1 MFNLDRLKHLAE
13 QAVVLASGAV
23 QQAEN
28 AIDGAVRAT
37 DTENDGS
44 DLASFPEVPEQK
56 GTQKETENP
65 DLLVDS
71 QPEEPLAIKVQQQ
84 DDNTLP
90 LPTPDESNAQQ
101 QEPKSTDLL
110 RAEKAEALAKKLG
123 QAFKTQKAQLEKQA
137 AALEKLTLDCG
148 RLAEEKRAVETSFQE
163 HKEAS
168 TMLLAEKDKQ
178 ITELLREGETLSKKH
193 GMLLDSVRRLRK
205 EITDRDKDIEE
216 LKSHKAGK
224 ATFDPQSSGDVLALL
239 GLVQQQQASFYSH
252 SQRQL
257 EQILTAVSTANSS
270 TTKAAATTEED
281 ATAIAPA
288 TDTTTAAAT
297 GGSSLDHGNASS
309 AEVAAAADQSVSTLP
324 PAEDLLTATGDSAIS
339 NARDDLTTP
348 APNDS
353 IASADFTSSPPDPIS
368 SPSPIDTAASSNA
381 SNNNNNNNDNNDNN
395 DSSDG
400 FVPADPVGLVPVEAA
415 TSLELDDMDDEM
427 YNMASLQS

>member
-1 MFNLDRLKHLAE
+1 M
-13 QAVVLASGAV
+13 
-23 QQAEN
+23 
-28 AIDGAVRAT
+28 
-37 DTENDGS
+37 
-44 DLASFPEVPEQK
+44 
-56 GTQKETENP
+56 
-65 DLLVDS
+65 LVDS

-101 QEPKSTDLL
+101 QEPKSADLL

-224 ATFDPQSSGDVLALL
+224 ATFDPQNSGDVLALL

-270 TTKAAATTEED
+270 TTKAAAANTAEED
-281 ATAIAPA
+281 GTAIAPA

-309 AEVAAAADQSVSTLP
+309 AEVAAAVDQSASTPP

-339 NARDDLTTP
+339 NARDDFTTP

-381 SNNNNNNNDNNDNN
+381 SNNNNNNNNDNN

-400 FVPADPVGLVPVEAA
+400 FVADPVGLVPVEAA